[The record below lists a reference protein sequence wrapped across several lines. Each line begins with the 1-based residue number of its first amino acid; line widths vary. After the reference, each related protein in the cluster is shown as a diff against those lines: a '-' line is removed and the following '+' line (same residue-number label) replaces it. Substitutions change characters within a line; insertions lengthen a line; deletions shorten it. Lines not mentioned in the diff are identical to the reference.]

1 MEKSQFQKT
10 FNELT
15 SNRFSCEPFWIF
27 FQILRKWNQKINL
40 IALTDPIR
48 IVEELIVD
56 SLQLLPYFEP
66 NDRVLDIGSGAGF
79 PAIPIKIIYPEIE
92 FVLYEAIKKKT
103 DFLKEVVRQLAFKN
117 TRVVN
122 ARFTQDTDEA
132 PFDKIVSRGTSSIK
146 EIYAL
151 GFGRL
156 KVGGKFILPKGI
168 NIKEE
173 IDSLLGESVKIQ
185 SYPYRLSISKKE
197 RQVIVI
203 DK

>member
-27 FQILRKWNQKINL
+27 FQILQKWNQKINL
-40 IALTDPIR
+40 ISLTDPIR

-79 PAIPIKIIYPEIE
+79 PALPIKIVYPEINL
-92 FVLYEAIKKKT
+92 VMYEAIKKKT
-103 DFLKEVVRQLAFKN
+103 DFLKEAIRQLALKGV
-117 TRVVN
+117 RVVN
-122 ARFTQDTDEA
+122 TRLEKDTDEG

-146 EIYAL
+146 EIYTL
-151 GFGRL
+151 GYGHL

-173 IDSLLGESVKIQ
+173 VIGLIEESLNIQ
-185 SYPYRLSISKKE
+185 TYPYRLPISKKE

-203 DK
+203 KK